1 MKFIEKFNSI
11 SGKNSIL
18 CVGLDPDPSLIPPF
32 ILGEKHPILKFC
44 REVVDATSD
53 LVCGYKFNSAFFEA
67 SCGQHVMKEL
77 REYVGDELITIA
89 DVKRGD
95 IGNTARMYAKA
106 FFENMGFDAVTL
118 NPYMGYDT
126 IEPFASYKDKMSFIL
141 CLTSNPSSQD
151 FEEQLLAQENV
162 GMDLSMQPLWELV
175 ARKVNEW
182 NKSNNLGLVVGA
194 TKPDAFKR
202 IREIT
207 DIPILAP
214 GIGKQGGE
222 PKDILGYGGIIAAVS
237 RSIIFASN
245 DLDFAE
251 AARKKT
257 EEFVKMLS

>member
-11 SGKNSIL
+11 SGNNSIL
-18 CVGLDPDPSLIPPF
+18 CVGLDPDPSLIPPS

-44 REVVDATSD
+44 REVIDATSD
-53 LVCGYKFNSAFFEA
+53 LVCGYKFNSAFFEV

-118 NPYMGYDT
+118 NPYMGYNT

-151 FEEQLLAQENV
+151 FEELSLTRRNV
-162 GMDLSMQPLWELV
+162 DTDLPVQPLWELV

-182 NKSNNLGLVVGA
+182 NKGNNLGLVVGA

-237 RSIIFASN
+237 RSIIYASN
-245 DLDFAE
+245 DVDFAE

-257 EEFVKMLS
+257 EEFVKMLL